1 MVIYLTE
8 YDWMLAVGVIFGFS
22 LLLTV
27 MTYRNLA
34 SFIIFAM
41 IISGFMVF
49 TGLIDLWVL
58 VLFIIIF
65 TLMFIV
71 HIKKD
76 GGSG

>member
-1 MVIYLTE
+1 MTD
-8 YDWMLAVGVIFGFS
+8 YDWMLAVGIIFGFS
-22 LLLTV
+22 LLLTA

-49 TGLIDLWVL
+49 TGLIELWVL

-76 GGSG
+76 GGPG